1 MKRLLLFSLL
11 AAPVCAQWIVNDPVN
26 TAVNTAIEAGQAAN
40 HLEVLRQWAEQ
51 LEKLNRQLRQLEE
64 QLAVQQRIR
73 DVIGDPSAA
82 GVGVVS
88 RELGQDELARTYG
101 ETLRAAWRLS
111 NAIDSLHRTS
121 EGIYKKLDDR
131 TVFGREFTRQGD
143 LYRRYAAVERQADT
157 MAEVQA
163 KADSRA
169 VALQNDIAAT
179 LDQLRTAPTQAEVD
193 KLAAKLGALNAQ
205 LGHLAAVRAEESAK
219 LQAQQILNENQAAK
233 ERQDLLERQLAEE
246 RQSLSVMR
254 DWQEAV
260 KVTPTRYTR
269 P

>member
-1 MKRLLLFSLL
+1 MKRLLLLSLL

-82 GVGVVS
+82 GVGVVL
-88 RELGQDELARTYG
+88 RDLGQEELARTYG

-157 MAEVQA
+157 MAEVLAQ
-163 KADSRA
+163 ADSRTA
-169 VALQNDIAAT
+169 TLQKDIAAT
-179 LDQLRTAPTQAEVD
+179 LEQLRTAPTQAEVD
-193 KLAAKLGALNAQ
+193 KLAAKLGTLHAQ
-205 LGHLAAVRAEESAK
+205 LGHLAAVRANESAK

-233 ERQDLLERQLAEE
+233 ERQDLLERQMAEE

-254 DWQEAV
+254 DWQEAI

>member
-1 MKRLLLFSLL
+1 MKQILLFVLL
-11 AAPVCAQWIVNDPVN
+11 AAPACAQWIVHDPGN
-26 TAVNTAIEAGQAAN
+26 TAVNAAIQTGQAAN
-40 HLEVLRQWAEQ
+40 HLEILRQWADQ

-82 GVGVVS
+82 GVGVVL

-111 NAIDSLHRTS
+111 NAIDSLRRTS
-121 EGIYKKLDDR
+121 EGLYRKLDDR

-157 MAEVQA
+157 MADVQA
-163 KADSRA
+163 QADSRTA
-169 VALQNDIAAT
+169 ALQNDIAAT

-205 LGHLAAVRAEESAK
+205 LGHVAAVRAEESAK

>member
-1 MKRLLLFSLL
+1 MLV
-11 AAPVCAQWIVNDPVN
+11 APVCAQWVVHDPGN
-26 TAVNTAIEAGQAAN
+26 TAVNAAIQAGQAAN
-40 HLEVLRQWAEQ
+40 HLEVLRQWAMQ

-82 GVGVVS
+82 GLGVVL
-88 RELGQDELARTYG
+88 RDLGQEELARTYG
-101 ETLRAAWRLS
+101 ETLHAARRLS
-111 NAIDSLHRTS
+111 NAIDSLRRTS
-121 EGIYKKLDDR
+121 EGIYRQLDDR
-131 TVFGREFTRQGD
+131 TVFGREFTRQES
-143 LYRRYAAVERQADT
+143 LYRRFAAVERQADT
-157 MAEVQA
+157 MAGVQGQ
-163 KADSRA
+163 ADARTS
-169 VALQNDIAAT
+169 ALQAEIAAT
-179 LDQLRTAPTQAEVD
+179 LGQLRAARTQAEVD

-205 LGHLAAVRAEESAK
+205 LGHLDAVRSEELAK

-246 RQSLSVMR
+246 RQSLAVIR

-260 KVTPTRYTR
+260 KVTPTRYSR

>member
-1 MKRLLLFSLL
+1 MKRFLVFILLT
-11 AAPVCAQWIVNDPVN
+11 APACAQWIVHDPGN
-26 TAVNTAIEAGQAAN
+26 TAVNAAIQAGQAAN
-40 HLEVLRQWAEQ
+40 HLEILRQWADQ

-82 GVGVVS
+82 GVGVVL
-88 RELGQDELARTYG
+88 RDLGQDELARTYG

-111 NAIDSLHRTS
+111 NAIDSLRRTS
-121 EGIYKKLDDR
+121 EGLYRKLDDR
-131 TVFGREFTRQGD
+131 TVFGREFTRQLD

-163 KADSRA
+163 QADSRTA
-169 VALQNDIAAT
+169 ALQNDIAAT

-205 LGHLAAVRAEESAK
+205 LGHVAAVRAEESAK

>member
-1 MKRLLLFSLL
+1 MKQILLFVLL
-11 AAPVCAQWIVNDPVN
+11 AAPACAQWIVHDPGN
-26 TAVNTAIEAGQAAN
+26 TAVNAAIQTGQAAN
-40 HLEVLRQWAEQ
+40 HLEILRQWADQ

-82 GVGVVS
+82 GVGVVL

-111 NAIDSLHRTS
+111 NAIDSLRRTS
-121 EGIYKKLDDR
+121 EGLYRKLDDR

-143 LYRRYAAVERQADT
+143 LYRRYAAVERQADS
-157 MAEVQA
+157 MAEVQMQ
-163 KADSRA
+163 ADSRA
-169 VALQNDIAAT
+169 VALQNDIATT
-179 LDQLRTAPTQAEVD
+179 LEQLRTAPTQAEVD

-205 LGHLAAVRAEESAK
+205 LGHVAAVRAGESAK